1 MTEEIIRMSK
11 KELKRLKVIHKVI
24 DKRLKQKEAAEE
36 LFLSIRH
43 VRRLVKRVIKHSDTA
58 IIHGNRGK
66 PSNRK
71 YPGEF
76 REAVIE
82 TVREKYH
89 DFGPTLASE
98 KLEEFDNLRVSRETL
113 RNWMILEEIWLPKRK
128 RHRDDDFTW
137 RKRKDCFGEMIQTD
151 GSIGKWFEDRGP
163 KAVMMGYID
172 DATGIPFAR
181 FYPAEDTRAAMDS
194 FRKYIEIYGIPK
206 SLYFDCNSIYKTTR
220 QPDQDEELKGKS
232 PATQFEKVL
241 NILDVEPIFAYSP
254 QAKGRIERLFNT
266 FKDRLIKEMRLAG
279 VCTIEE
285 GNKFL
290 ATYLPKYAQRFAVE
304 AAEPENLHREIPEEM
319 DLDWVFA
326 FREKRKVTNDFTIR
340 WRNRFFLLKKQSIA
354 IKRKRVTVLENLFDE
369 IRIEFKGRYLEFNEI
384 TEDTLFAKRRER
396 KDKELAVECKP
407 KKTWKPAEN
416 HPWRQ
421 QNRALFR
428 SSGR

>member
-1 MTEEIIRMSK
+1 
-11 KELKRLKVIHKVI
+11 VIHKI
-24 DKRLKQKEAAEE
+24 IGKQLKQKDAAEI
-36 LFLSIRH
+36 LSLTERQIRNI
-43 VRRLVKRVIKHSDTA
+43 VSAVKTNGDTA
-58 IIHGNRGK
+58 IIHSNRGRA
-66 PSNRK
+66 SNRK
-71 YPGEF
+71 YSDEF
-76 REAVIE
+76 KDAVIE

-98 KLEEFDNLRVSRETL
+98 KLEELDSLQISRETL
-113 RNWMILEEIWLPKRK
+113 RNWMILEGIRIPSKKRAK
-128 RHRDDDFTW
+128 DDDHTW
-137 RKRKDCFGEMIQTD
+137 RKRKDHFGEMIQTD

-206 SLYFDCNSIYKTTR
+206 SLYFDRNSIYKTTR
-220 QPDQDEELKGKS
+220 KPNQDEELTGKS

-279 VCTIEE
+279 VGTIEE

-290 ATYLPKYAQRFAVE
+290 ETYLPKYAQRFAVE
-304 AAEPENLHREIPEEM
+304 AVEPENLHREIPAEM

-326 FREKRKVTNDFTIR
+326 FREKRTVTKDFTIR
-340 WRNRFFLLKKQSIA
+340 WRNRFFLLKKQSIV
-354 IKRKRVTVLENLFDE
+354 IKRKKVTVLENLFDE
-369 IRIEFKGRYLEFNEI
+369 IRIQFKGRFLEFSEI
-384 TEDTLFAKRRER
+384 TKDTLLAKRRER
-396 KDKELAVECKP
+396 KDKELAVHSKP
-407 KKTWKPAEN
+407 KKPWKPAGN

-428 SSGR
+428 SLGR